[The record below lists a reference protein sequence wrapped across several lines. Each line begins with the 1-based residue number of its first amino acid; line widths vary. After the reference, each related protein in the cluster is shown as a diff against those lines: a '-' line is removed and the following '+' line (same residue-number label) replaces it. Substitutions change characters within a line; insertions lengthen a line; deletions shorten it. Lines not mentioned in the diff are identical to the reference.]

1 MSFSVVESS
10 TASYVRNVVTRNDVL
25 YTTGVLDIH
34 ETQHLSQ
41 SFTLNL
47 CIKFV
52 YVAILINSFLGQ
64 YHTQFSHVTIILSSH
79 KYLGHA
85 AKNYTIGCK
94 DYVSGPGSFS
104 VSSDQRNMI

>member
-10 TASYVRNVVTRNDVL
+10 TANYVRNVETVNDVL
-25 YTTGVLDIH
+25 YTIGALDIH

-94 DYVSGPGSFS
+94 DRGPGSFS
-104 VSSDQRNMI
+104 VSSDQRHMI